1 METKPLNLIGIQRQ
15 AGQFGSQTAPKVG
28 STGQRDTRLWKACQ
42 DMEGIFMSYL
52 VKSMEQSLP
61 KSDAGGSGMVQLMFS
76 RVMGDAISQGGGI
89 GMAEMLYQ
97 NLGSNIQLAS
107 ESPEKGGAPE
117 KSANR
122 RPLDLEHVKIRP

>member
-1 METKPLNLIGIQRQ
+1 
-15 AGQFGSQTAPKVG
+15 
-28 STGQRDTRLWKACQ
+28 
-42 DMEGIFMSYL
+42 MSYL

-97 NLGSNIQLAS
+97 NLGSGIQPAGKSSETERAS
-107 ESPEKGGAPE
+107 AKPAIS
-117 KSANR
+117 